1 MTRGSR
7 PDETLWISRLA
18 LELFIARLF
27 SSYEAPGIFVDLWN
41 CKSPGCPN
49 STVTEDAIYMPMRRE
64 LGWSLYPIGFSGKLT
79 SASADL
85 FSPFLFKAK
94 FLLGLPCTVVQS
106 IANKSQMHWALE
118 KAQELLQR
126 RRIWCQ
132 EVVRGSASSSRNICQ
147 GDDCTK
153 RQKKQHGWAGD
164 LWWHESRERIG
175 NE

>member
-1 MTRGSR
+1 MTHSSR
-7 PDETLWISRLA
+7 PDETLWILRLA
-18 LELFIARLF
+18 LVLFIAWLF

-49 STVTEDAIYMPMRRE
+49 SDRRCHMHAYEERIRMKSLSYWLQWKTHISFCRPM
-64 LGWSLYPIGFSGKLT
+64 
-79 SASADL
+79 

-106 IANKSQMHWALE
+106 IANKSQMYWALE
-118 KAQELLQR
+118 KAQELMQR

-164 LWWHESRERIG
+164 LWWHEYRERIG